1 MLMHHALAPIP
12 CKPWSLSGLSERL
25 IVSHYENDYGAAVR
39 SLNATRADLD
49 ALVLGD
55 VPAYQ
60 LLAMKREEIAATN
73 SVILHELYFGSLGGD
88 GGVLFTGSGH
98 GNQILEPIS
107 TALRQAFGS
116 VVKWRQEFAS
126 LAEALSHGSGW
137 AVLNYSRRDGRL
149 YNHIAVDHSR
159 AMIDAVPLLALDM
172 YEHAYHLDFGANAS
186 AYIDAFM
193 RNIDWAVINGRLEV
207 ASDGAVSR
215 KADGGDA
222 VPSVSVEELSAKLAT
237 GGPIQVLDARPRHYF
252 SRSHDMMHGAS
263 WRDPDRIDEWSA
275 TLSADEP
282 VFVYC
287 AYGYAV
293 GCGVTATLR
302 ERGFDAKYVRGGLS
316 AWYAAGGERA
326 LKPPAPNSLPSHLHP
341 HNTRADLAAGDAEKA

>member
-1 MLMHHALAPIP
+1 MHHALAPIP

-116 VVKWRQEFAS
+116 VVKWKEAGRDALGLRIIDDLRADLRYAVRTMRRTPAS
-126 LAEALSHGSGW
+126 SPMRWPASATPAGIRGSGRCW
-137 AVLNYSRRDGRL
+137 
-149 YNHIAVDHSR
+149 
-159 AMIDAVPLLALDM
+159 P
-172 YEHAYHLDFGANAS
+172 
-186 AYIDAFM
+186 
-193 RNIDWAVINGRLEV
+193 
-207 ASDGAVSR
+207 
-215 KADGGDA
+215 
-222 VPSVSVEELSAKLAT
+222 
-237 GGPIQVLDARPRHYF
+237 
-252 SRSHDMMHGAS
+252 
-263 WRDPDRIDEWSA
+263 
-275 TLSADEP
+275 
-282 VFVYC
+282 
-287 AYGYAV
+287 
-293 GCGVTATLR
+293 
-302 ERGFDAKYVRGGLS
+302 
-316 AWYAAGGERA
+316 
-326 LKPPAPNSLPSHLHP
+326 SLPSP
-341 HNTRADLAAGDAEKA
+341 RC

>member
-1 MLMHHALAPIP
+1 MHHALAPIP

-116 VVKWRQEFAS
+116 VVKWRQEFAA

-137 AVLNYSRRDGRL
+137 VVLNYSRRDGRL
-149 YNHIAVDHSR
+149 YNHIAVDHSH

-172 YEHAYHLDFGANAS
+172 YEHAYHMDYGAAAARYVDAVMANLDWARIYARYKAAVEAASEPFVASQDDVAS
-186 AYIDAFM
+186 A
-193 RNIDWAVINGRLEV
+193 VILDVRRAGV
-207 ASDGAVSR
+207 FDKASTVIPGS
-215 KADGGDA
+215 
-222 VPSVSVEELSAKLAT
+222 
-237 GGPIQVLDARPRHYF
+237 Q
-252 SRSHDMMHGAS
+252 
-263 WRDPDRIDEWSA
+263 WRDPAHVAEWAQEQES
-275 TLSADEP
+275 TGP
-282 VFVYC
+282 VVVYC
-287 AYGYAV
+287 VYGHEV
-293 GCGVTATLR
+293 GRATALR
-302 ERGFDAKYVRGGLS
+302 LR
-316 AWYAAGGERA
+316 AAGVDARFLHGGIDGWERA
-326 LKPPAPNSLPSHLHP
+326 GRPLGPKS
-341 HNTRADLAAGDAEKA
+341 